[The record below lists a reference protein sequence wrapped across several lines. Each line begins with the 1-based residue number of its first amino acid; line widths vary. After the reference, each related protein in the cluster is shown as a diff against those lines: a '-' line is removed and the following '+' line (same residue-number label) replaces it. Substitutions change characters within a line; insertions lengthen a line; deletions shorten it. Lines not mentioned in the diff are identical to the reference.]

1 MPGLLTERR
10 PFFLLLG
17 LLAFNFILMSSRVR
31 SDAEGS
37 LLGQA
42 ILALSS
48 PFLKASSAIGRGT
61 ADTWRHYVDL
71 QDVERRNREMR
82 EDVAALSL
90 RVHEL
95 EEMQLEV
102 GRLRVLL
109 ELRDQIVMPSTAA
122 RVIALGSSE
131 GVRTLLLN
139 RGERHGV
146 RVMDPV
152 ITTRGVVGRVLE
164 VAPSISKVQT
174 LADPNSGIAALI
186 QRTRVQGLVVG
197 EGGRGCRMEYVMEL
211 SDVEVGD
218 VIITSGLDQIYP
230 KGHTIGVVTEL
241 GEGEGLT
248 RFVGV
253 RPEVDF
259 RRLEEVLVLHSEA
272 GATDRVSR

>member
-1 MPGLLTERR
+1 MPGFLTERR

-31 SDAEGS
+31 SGGEGS

-42 ILALSS
+42 VLAVSS
-48 PFLKASSAIGRGT
+48 PFLRAAAAIGRGT
-61 ADTWRHYVDL
+61 TYTWYRYIEL
-71 QDVERRNREMR
+71 QDAERRNRELR
-82 EDVAALSL
+82 DDVTALSM

-102 GRLRVLL
+102 GRLRTLL
-109 ELRDQIVMPSTAA
+109 ELRDQLVVPSTAA
-122 RVIALGSSE
+122 RVIALGTTESA
-131 GVRTLLLN
+131 RTLLLN
-139 RGERHGV
+139 RGEQHGV
-146 RVMDPV
+146 RINDPV
-152 ITTRGVVGRVLE
+152 ITTRGVVGRVME

-197 EGGRGCRMEYVMEL
+197 EGDRGCRMEYVMEL
-211 SDVEVGD
+211 SDIEVGD
-218 VIITSGLDQIYP
+218 VIITSGLDQMYP
-230 KGHTIGVVTEL
+230 KGYMIGVVTEL

-259 RRLEEVLVLHSEA
+259 RRLEEVLILHN
-272 GATDRVSR
+272 ATASTDLVWR